1 MESSWSPFVLIPL
14 IAVAIAAYWLWLRAE
29 RVRRREAALLEL
41 EVRLWRRE
49 ITEREYTRL
58 RWDLERRQDERDGKL
73 KCR

>member
-1 MESSWSPFVLIPL
+1 MDTVPIPYVERL
-14 IAVAIAAYWLWLRAE
+14 LAVAIAAYWLWFRAE
-29 RVRRREAALLEL
+29 RVRRREMALMEL
-41 EVRLWRRE
+41 EERLRRRE